1 MIRLA
6 LAIPVFGLLSA
17 CAGQATYDIRPFY
30 DKASEQVLCCA
41 ATIANSKDIASVTVH
56 VQKSAD
62 GYTLDFSEVG
72 VGATAPMTAQNAAIS
87 SVAAAASN
95 VAISASKFSLKP

>member
-1 MIRLA
+1 MKF
-6 LAIPVFGLLSA
+6 AIILLCFSLTG

-30 DKASEQVLCCA
+30 DEASKQVLCCS
-41 ATIANSKDIASVTVH
+41 ATISNSKDIASVTVH

-62 GYTLDFSEVG
+62 GYVLDFSETG
-72 VGATAPMTAQNAAIS
+72 VGATAPLTAQNAAIS
-87 SVAAAASN
+87 NIAAAASN